1 LSSILAASDLMSMM
15 FEPPSLFGVMDPMVA
30 KEARKSTQ

>member
-15 FEPPSLFGVMDPMVA
+15 FEAPLSGVMDPMVA